1 MKKILKITIVIILT
15 IGLILLWCWTDDKD
29 YFQTDYREL
38 TTEQSN
44 VLEWQNGD
52 SDETLKER
60 YRIHFTDTTYFFPRQ
75 KVSKIKIFR
84 NIPMIGVF
92 TSKTLKQK
100 EISKFIDFCND
111 STNFDWG
118 ETTWGY
124 YECQYYIRLYN
135 CDNKVVG
142 KIYLLLDEHM
152 SMTEAK
158 PICPSMKF
166 GELSTVGFTKITRM
180 INDKNNWE

>member
-1 MKKILKITIVIILT
+1 MKKIVIIITVITLT
-15 IGLILLWCWTDDKD
+15 IGLIVLWCWADDKD

-38 TTEQSN
+38 TTEQSI

-52 SDETLKER
+52 SDETLKGR
-60 YRIHFTDTTYFFPRQ
+60 YRTHFTDTTYIFPRQ

-84 NIPMIGVF
+84 NIPAIGVF
-92 TSKTLKQK
+92 TGKTLKQT
-100 EISKFIDFCND
+100 EIANFIDFCND

-124 YECQYYIRLYN
+124 SECEYYIRLYN
-135 CDNKVVG
+135 YDNKVIG

-152 SMTEAK
+152 PMTEAK
-158 PICPSMKF
+158 PTCPSMKF
-166 GELSTVGFTKITRM
+166 GELSTIGFRKITRI